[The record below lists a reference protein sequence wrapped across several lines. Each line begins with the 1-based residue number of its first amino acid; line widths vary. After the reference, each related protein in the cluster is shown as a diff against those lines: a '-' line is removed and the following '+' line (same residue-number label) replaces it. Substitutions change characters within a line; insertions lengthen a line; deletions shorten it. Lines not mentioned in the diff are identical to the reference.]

1 LKLDHFSVE
10 TLGFDLGFV
19 RADCSGHLS
28 KVTGAPSGKTT
39 FVVVGENAGASK
51 LNKIKEK
58 DIPTLDED
66 GFLNLIRTS
75 SGPVLDEKAIKAR
88 EKEEKKIAEQAREME
103 KKEREEESER
113 RRKEKAL
120 KGTGIAAK

>member
-1 LKLDHFSVE
+1 
-10 TLGFDLGFV
+10 
-19 RADCSGHLS
+19 
-28 KVTGAPSGKTT
+28 
-39 FVVVGENAGASK
+39 VGENAGASK

-66 GFLNLIRTS
+66 GFLTLIRTS

-103 KKEREEESER
+103 KKEREGESER